1 MSWDILR
8 QSFYLSESG
17 LLFSLIIFNRGFHMP
32 CRSYEDYCNRDYSKL
47 TENNDKLAALLC
59 EACNIICN
67 RNVAQDMGNN
77 LFDWWEKHQIADR
90 KAQEDEERNL
100 MADLATQETIKRT
113 AERNAAEIR
122 KRLKKK

>member
-1 MSWDILR
+1 
-8 QSFYLSESG
+8 
-17 LLFSLIIFNRGFHMP
+17 MP
-32 CRSYEDYCNRDYSKL
+32 CRSYEDDDFYRNRNHTEIANNRL
-47 TENNDKLAALLC
+47 QENNDKLAALLC

-67 RNVAQDMGNN
+67 RKVAQDMGNN

-90 KAQEDEERNL
+90 KAQEAQEDEERNL